1 MKLWTL
7 FTTLAA
13 ALALGLTAQAATS
26 PTGNSVANS
35 LHNLNNLGGAG
46 AGDKYGTTQV
56 CLPCHT
62 PHQMPD
68 KTVGVLWNHSLQ
80 PAASYKLFSSSAG
93 IPVTVAGVTTNTIDE
108 VSRKCLGCHD
118 GTIAIDS
125 YGSHNGT
132 LGTINPGYVIGGGG
146 DLTHD
151 HPIDVLY
158 NSASSYSVISV
169 NDKNGK
175 TPTDPAWIATY
186 GTSWASTSKNDPS
199 LMTITGYTSSK
210 WGAKPYSVTALST
223 LGFYKPTGLTTSVTG
238 TVNGASQT
246 VSTSALYVNCRTCH
260 DPHNNYYSFLRFPND
275 NSQMCL
281 TCHNK

>member
-7 FTTLAA
+7 LTTVAT
-13 ALALGLTAQAATS
+13 ALALGLSAQAATA
-26 PTGNSVANS
+26 PVGNSIANS

-46 AGDKYGTTQV
+46 VGDKYGTTQV

-62 PHQMPD
+62 PHGMPD
-68 KTVGVLWNHSLQ
+68 QTVGVLWNHALQ
-80 PAASYKLFSSSAG
+80 PASAYTLFSSSAG

-158 NSASSYSVISV
+158 NSASSYAVIAAVDSHGAPV
-169 NDKNGK
+169 LDGSGN
-175 TPTDPAWIATY
+175 PTY
-186 GTSWASTSKNDPS
+186 KTSWTNTGKNDPS
-199 LMTITGYTSSK
+199 LMTITGYTSAK
-210 WGAKPYSVTALST
+210 WGAKTYSVTALST
-223 LGFYKPTGLTTSVTG
+223 LGFYKVSGLNTTVTG
-238 TVNGASQT
+238 TVSGASQT
-246 VSTSALYVNCRTCH
+246 VTTSALYVNCRTCH
-260 DPHNNYYSFLRFPND
+260 DPHNNLYSFLRFPND